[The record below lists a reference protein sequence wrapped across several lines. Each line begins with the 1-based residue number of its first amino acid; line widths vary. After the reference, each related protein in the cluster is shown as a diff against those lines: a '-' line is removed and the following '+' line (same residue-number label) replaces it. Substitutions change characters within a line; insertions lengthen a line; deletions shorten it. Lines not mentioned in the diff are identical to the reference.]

1 MSYAII
7 IKIISLVVMFIALLM
22 VLVKRI
28 LHKRDNYEDKIT
40 NQHTNSPEE
49 IDNQGGPSD
58 AMSQQGS
65 VDYKAIRKE
74 VYYVEY
80 KLIPHFVDMLKEQ
93 PEKSSQII
101 LTIHENLITLQNN
114 LRKVNPLAFGNV
126 SSEICGDLEHESL
139 VVYEFPK
146 PFDMPLAKY
155 GAIYINK
162 SSQEYLYWTLERSIN
177 GEYVLGSMSLNGHAN
192 YGHRKDMSKD
202 EFIHDVCQRMSVDAT
217 KLQPKNR
224 ICRRDVLEL
233 DLPNFKETLAR
244 YPFLVVCFYDYNRPS
259 QMLIPVL
266 EQLAQEY
273 KDKIVVGIYDVYG
286 GVNNMHLLE
295 EYSVTVVP
303 TILFLVKGKLVN
315 KHIGLCSID
324 SLKIIV
330 EESFK

>member
-1 MSYAII
+1 M
-7 IKIISLVVMFIALLM
+7 
-22 VLVKRI
+22 
-28 LHKRDNYEDKIT
+28 
-40 NQHTNSPEE
+40 
-49 IDNQGGPSD
+49 
-58 AMSQQGS
+58 
-65 VDYKAIRKE
+65 
-74 VYYVEY
+74 
-80 KLIPHFVDMLKEQ
+80 
-93 PEKSSQII
+93 
-101 LTIHENLITLQNN
+101 
-114 LRKVNPLAFGNV
+114 RKVNPLAFGNV

-177 GEYVLGSMSLNGHAN
+177 GEYVLVSMSLNGHAN
-192 YGHRKDMSKD
+192 HGHRKDMSKD

-286 GVNNMHLLE
+286 GVNNVHLLE
-295 EYSVTVVP
+295 EYSLTVVP

>member
-28 LHKRDNYEDKIT
+28 LHKRDSHENEIT

-49 IDNQGGPSD
+49 IDNQGASD
-58 AMSQQGS
+58 AMSRQGS
-65 VDYKAIRKE
+65 VDYKAIRNE

-177 GEYVLGSMSLNGHAN
+177 GEYVLGSMSINGHAN
-192 YGHRKDMSKD
+192 YGQRKDMSKD
-202 EFIHDVCQRMSVDAT
+202 EFIHEVCQSMSVDIT
-217 KLQPKNR
+217 KLQPRNK

-233 DLPNFKETLAR
+233 DLQNFKEALAR

-273 KDKIVVGIYDVYG
+273 KGKIVVGIYDVYG
-286 GVNNMHLLE
+286 GVNNVHLLE
-295 EYSVTVVP
+295 EYSSTIVP
-303 TILFLVKGKLVN
+303 TILFFVKGKLVN

-324 SLKIIV
+324 GLKITV

>member
-7 IKIISLVVMFIALLM
+7 IKIISLVVMFIALLI
-22 VLVKRI
+22 LLIRRI
-28 LHKRDNYEDKIT
+28 LHKRDSHENEIT

-49 IDNQGGPSD
+49 IDNQGASD
-58 AMSQQGS
+58 AMSRQGS
-65 VDYKAIRKE
+65 VDYKAIRNE

-101 LTIHENLITLQNN
+101 LTIHENLIILQNN

-192 YGHRKDMSKD
+192 HGHRKDMSKD

-217 KLQPKNR
+217 KLQPKNK

-233 DLPNFKETLAR
+233 DLPNFKETLAH

-286 GVNNMHLLE
+286 GVNNVHLLE
-295 EYSVTVVP
+295 EYSLTVVP

-315 KHIGLCSID
+315 QHIGLCSID

>member
-28 LHKRDNYEDKIT
+28 LHKRDSHENEIT

-49 IDNQGGPSD
+49 IGNLKSSPK
-58 AMSQQGS
+58 AISQQES
-65 VDYKAIRKE
+65 VDYKAIHKE
-74 VYYVEY
+74 IYYVEY
-80 KLIPHFVDMLKEQ
+80 KLIPHFVDMLKKQ
-93 PEKSSQII
+93 PEESAQII

-114 LRKVNPLAFGNV
+114 LRKVNPFAFGNV
-126 SSEICGDLEHESL
+126 SSEICGDLKHECL

-177 GEYVLGSMSLNGHAN
+177 GEYVLGSMSINGHAN
-192 YGHRKDMSKD
+192 YGQRKDMSKD
-202 EFIHDVCQRMSVDAT
+202 EFIHEVCQRMSVDAT
-217 KLQPKNR
+217 KLQPRNR

-233 DLPNFKETLAR
+233 DLQNFKETLAR

-259 QMLIPVL
+259 QMLIPIL

-286 GVNNMHLLE
+286 GVNNVHLLE
-295 EYSVTVVP
+295 EYSLTVVP

>member
-7 IKIISLVVMFIALLM
+7 IKIISLVVMFIALLI
-22 VLVKRI
+22 LLTRRI
-28 LHKRDNYEDKIT
+28 LHKRDSHENEIT

-49 IDNQGGPSD
+49 IDNQGVSD

-65 VDYKAIRKE
+65 VDYKAIRNE

-202 EFIHDVCQRMSVDAT
+202 EFIHDVCQKMSVDAT

-286 GVNNMHLLE
+286 GVNNVHLLE
-295 EYSVTVVP
+295 EYSVNVVP

>member
-49 IDNQGGPSD
+49 IGNLKSSPK
-58 AMSQQGS
+58 AISQQES
-65 VDYKAIRKE
+65 VDYKAIRNE

-177 GEYVLGSMSLNGHAN
+177 GEYVLGSMSINGHAN
-192 YGHRKDMSKD
+192 YGQRKDMSKD
-202 EFIHDVCQRMSVDAT
+202 EFIHEVCQRMSVDST
-217 KLQPKNR
+217 KLQPRNR

-233 DLPNFKETLAR
+233 DLQNFKETLTR

-273 KDKIVVGIYDVYG
+273 KGKIVVGIYDVYG
-286 GVNNMHLLE
+286 GVNNVHLLE
-295 EYSVTVVP
+295 EYSSTIVP
-303 TILFLVKGKLVN
+303 TILFFVKGKLVN

-324 SLKIIV
+324 GLKITV

>member
-7 IKIISLVVMFIALLM
+7 IKIISLVVMFIVLLI
-22 VLVKRI
+22 LLARRI
-28 LHKRDNYEDKIT
+28 LHKRDSHENEIT

-49 IDNQGGPSD
+49 IDNQGVSD
-58 AMSQQGS
+58 AMSRQGS
-65 VDYKAIRKE
+65 VDYKAIRNE

-114 LRKVNPLAFGNV
+114 LRKVNPLAFGNA

-192 YGHRKDMSKD
+192 HGHRKDMSKD

-217 KLQPKNR
+217 KLQPKNK

-286 GVNNMHLLE
+286 GVNNVHLLE
-295 EYSVTVVP
+295 EYSLTVVP

>member
-7 IKIISLVVMFIALLM
+7 IKIISLVVMFIVLLI
-22 VLVKRI
+22 LLTRRI
-28 LHKRDNYEDKIT
+28 LHKRDSHENEIT

-49 IDNQGGPSD
+49 VDNQGASD
-58 AMSQQGS
+58 AMSRQGS
-65 VDYKAIRKE
+65 VDYKAIRNE

-286 GVNNMHLLE
+286 GVNNVHLLE
-295 EYSVTVVP
+295 EYSLTVVP

>member
-7 IKIISLVVMFIALLM
+7 IKIISLVVMFIVLLI
-22 VLVKRI
+22 LLIRRI
-28 LHKRDNYEDKIT
+28 LHKRDSHENEIT

-65 VDYKAIRKE
+65 VDYKAIRNE

-162 SSQEYLYWTLERSIN
+162 SSQEYSYWTLERSIN
-177 GEYVLGSMSLNGHAN
+177 GQYVLGSMSIDGHAN
-192 YGHRKDMSKD
+192 YGQRKDMSKD

-286 GVNNMHLLE
+286 GINNVHLLE
-295 EYSVTVVP
+295 EYSVNVVP

>member
-1 MSYAII
+1 
-7 IKIISLVVMFIALLM
+7 MFIVLLI
-22 VLVKRI
+22 LLIRRI
-28 LHKRDNYEDKIT
+28 LHKRDSHENEIT

-49 IDNQGGPSD
+49 IDNQGASD
-58 AMSQQGS
+58 AMSRQGS
-65 VDYKAIRKE
+65 VDYKAIRNE

-192 YGHRKDMSKD
+192 HGHRKDMSKD

-233 DLPNFKETLAR
+233 NLPNFKETLAR

-286 GVNNMHLLE
+286 GVNNVHLLE